1 MGNVGKRE
9 RYLLILLGIIV
20 VVFLI
25 WFFGIRNL
33 NARYDELVYQRDQ
46 LQAQLDYYES
56 LKTQNAE
63 AQAQINQLKADI
75 TAEEERFLPYLCTE
89 AIEQYV
95 LKTFENAGCPYL
107 VSVTTADITPEA
119 VTLPNGAS
127 ATDALRD
134 KRITVQY
141 STTDGFCIPE
151 YNRNITVISNG
162 VADEDALNEL
172 LEEMYWHGADSRVG
186 YAEFVSALETLEAI
200 NPDCIKLNSVS
211 VKSEGGYL
219 LLTAEI
225 DFYSATFTERVSTP
239 DVSAPYITWAGETNI
254 DTEGGFIGFPF
265 IVEDPNSDWL
275 NVIMLDSDAV
285 AGNRPFATYYS
296 AQIFRNE
303 VNARGLAAVLEL
315 DGGAPA
321 TEEPVEE

>member
-33 NARYDELVYQRDQ
+33 NARYDELVYERDQ

-75 TAEEERFLPYLCTE
+75 AAEEERFLPYLCSE

-107 VSVTTADITPEA
+107 VSVTTADIVPEA

-211 VKSEGGYL
+211 VKSEGGYM

-254 DTEGGFIGFPF
+254 DTDGGFIGFPF

-275 NVIMLDSDAV
+275 NVIMLDADAV

-303 VNARGLAAVLEL
+303 VNARGLADVLEL

-321 TEEPVEE
+321 TEEPAEE